1 MANLVHSSQPRPRSP
16 AVSHPAAPDDLDV
29 RDVPAASRYEA
40 RLRPNSDGDAVAYA
54 AYLLHDREIV
64 FTHTEVPPSLEG
76 RGVGSRLA
84 RAALDDARRRGLAV
98 VPRCPFI
105 AAFIRRHPE
114 YRDLV
119 PEARRE
125 ALLGA
130 R

>member
-1 MANLVHSSQPRPRSP
+1 M
-16 AVSHPAAPDDLDV
+16 SHPAAPDDLDV
-29 RDVPAASRYEA
+29 RDVPTASRYEA
-40 RLRPNSDGDAVAYA
+40 RLRPNASGDADAVAFA
-54 AYLLHDREIV
+54 AYLLHGREIV
-64 FTHTEVPPSLEG
+64 FTHTEVPPALEG

-105 AAFIRRHPE
+105 AAFIRRHPA

-130 R
+130 G